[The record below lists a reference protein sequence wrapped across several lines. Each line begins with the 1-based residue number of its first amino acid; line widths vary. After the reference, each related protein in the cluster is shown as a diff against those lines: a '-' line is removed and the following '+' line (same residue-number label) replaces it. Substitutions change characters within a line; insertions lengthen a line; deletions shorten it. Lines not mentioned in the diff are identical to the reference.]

1 MTKTTMYIAYRV
13 TPKICEKYIVALE
26 ASVLLRISN
35 GPVKG
40 HFKESKKSS
49 SDLDTTYPDK
59 IRHTIFLIEFS
70 R

>member
-26 ASVLLRISN
+26 ASVLLRISS

-40 HFKESKKSS
+40 HFKENIKSS
-49 SDLDTTYPDK
+49 SDLDASYHDK
-59 IRHTIFLIEFS
+59 IRNKIF
-70 R
+70 